1 LSWRTHYTRLNLHTL
16 SLAALLAV
24 SSQAH
29 AAPQAA
35 TQDDAQSAA
44 DIHAHMAFLASDLL
58 HGREAGTVDF
68 DIAAAYVASQM
79 EQLGL
84 KPLGG
89 DGKSYLQPVALLAY
103 RAADQGALVLKDARG
118 NDDPLKFGEDYLV
131 RGSPLGAAIRIS
143 APVVF
148 AGFGVVAPEH
158 GRDDYAGLDVRGKIV
173 LLLSGAPKNYQSEE
187 RAYYASGR
195 TKAAAALARGAI
207 GVLSL
212 NTLTGEKLYP
222 FPNAVRQYQSWGV
235 VWRDAQGKPFIPSP
249 IPSLGTISV
258 LGADKLFAG
267 APQSAAA
274 ILAAAETQDG
284 AMKGFELPRSLDA
297 TLDSEL
303 KDVQSENLVGL
314 LEGSDPKLKD
324 EVVVLSAHLDH
335 LGITPP
341 VDGDSIN
348 NGALDNAAGVA
359 TTLEV
364 AKLFRTH
371 GKPPKR
377 SLLFLIDT
385 AEEKGLI
392 GAEYFAHNPTVPAKS
407 IVADVDLDMPILTY
421 EFTDVVA
428 FGADR
433 SSIGPSVRKAA
444 GRMNVMLS
452 PDPMPDE
459 GIFTRSD
466 HYRFVEQGVP
476 AVFLITGF
484 ANGGKAAF
492 TDFMAH
498 HYHKPSDDMNLPLR
512 FDVAAKFAR
521 LNYEITRELAENPVK
536 PFWNKGDFFGGKF
549 AKP

>member
-1 LSWRTHYTRLNLHTL
+1 MRLKIITL
-16 SLAALLAV
+16 GLAALLPLA
-24 SSQAH
+24 SPA
-29 AAPQAA
+29 
-35 TQDDAQSAA
+35 DDAQSAA
-44 DIHAHMAFLASDLL
+44 DIHAHMAFLASDQLR
-58 HGREAGTVDF
+58 GREAGTADF

-89 DGKSYLQPVALLAY
+89 DGKSYVQPVPLLSF
-103 RAADQGALVLKDARG
+103 RAADPGALVLKDAQG
-118 NDDPLKFGEDYLV
+118 KSEPLKFGEDYLV
-131 RGSPLGAAIRIS
+131 RGSPFGATVKLT
-143 APVVF
+143 APLVF

-173 LLLSGAPKNYQSEE
+173 VLLAGAPKNYQTEE
-187 RAYYASGR
+187 RAYYGNGR
-195 TKAAAALARGAI
+195 TKAAVALGHGAV
-207 GVLSL
+207 GVLGL
-212 NTLTGEKLYP
+212 DTLTGEKLYP
-222 FPNAVRQYQSWGV
+222 FANAVRQYQSWGM
-235 VWRDAQGKPFIPSP
+235 VWRDAQGKPFIPSR
-249 IPSLGTISV
+249 IPNLGGISV
-258 LGADKLFAG
+258 AGAAKLFAG

-274 ILAAAETQDG
+274 ILAAAETPEG
-284 AMKGFELPRSLDA
+284 AMQGFDLPRSLEA
-297 TLDSEL
+297 TLNSEL
-303 KDVQSENLVGL
+303 KEVQSENLVGL

-341 VDGDSIN
+341 IDGDSIN

-371 GKPPKR
+371 GKAPRR

-385 AEEKGLI
+385 AEEKGLV
-392 GAEYFAHNPTVPAKS
+392 GAEYFAHNPTVPANS

-433 SSIGPSVRKAA
+433 SSIGPSVKKAA
-444 GRMNVMLS
+444 ARMNVKLS

-484 ANGGKAAF
+484 ANGGQAAF

-498 HYHKPSDDMNLPLR
+498 HYHKPSDDMSLPLR
-512 FDVAAKFAR
+512 FDVGAKFAR
-521 LNYEITRELAENPVK
+521 LNYEITRELADSPVK
-536 PFWNKGDFFGGKF
+536 PSWNKGDFFGDKF

>member
-1 LSWRTHYTRLNLHTL
+1 MRLKLNTL
-16 SLAALLAV
+16 SLAALLALSPQV
-24 SSQAH
+24 H
-29 AAPQAA
+29 AALQAA
-35 TQDDAQSAA
+35 SQDDAQSAA

-58 HGREAGTVDF
+58 RGREAGTVDF

-89 DGKSYLQPVALLAY
+89 DGRSYLQPVPLLSY
-103 RAADQGALVLKDARG
+103 RAADQGALVLKDAQGRAE
-118 NDDPLKFGEDYLV
+118 PLKFGEDYLV
-131 RGSPLGAAIRIS
+131 RGSPFGAAVKVS
-143 APVVF
+143 APLVF
-148 AGFGVVAPEH
+148 AGFGVIAPEH

-173 LLLSGAPKNYQSEE
+173 LLLGGAPKNYQSEE
-187 RAYYASGR
+187 RAYYGNGR
-195 TKAAAALARGAI
+195 TKTAVALAHGAI
-207 GVLSL
+207 GVLTL
-212 NTLTGEKLYP
+212 DTLTGEKLYP

-249 IPSLGTISV
+249 IPSLGAISV
-258 LGADKLFAG
+258 AGAAKLFAG
-267 APQSAAA
+267 APQSAEA
-274 ILAAAETQDG
+274 ILAAAETPEG
-284 AMKGFELPRSLDA
+284 AMKGFDLPRSLDA
-297 TLDSEL
+297 TLNSEL
-303 KDVQSENLVGL
+303 KEVQSENVVGL
-314 LEGSDPKLKD
+314 LEGSDPKLKND
-324 EVVVLSAHLDH
+324 VVVLSAHLDH
-335 LGITPP
+335 LGVTPP

-371 GKPPKR
+371 AKAPKR

-385 AEEKGLI
+385 AEEKGLV

-407 IVADVDLDMPILTY
+407 IVADIDLDMPILTY

-433 SSIGPSVRKAA
+433 SSIGPSVKKAA
-444 GRMNVMLS
+444 GRMNVKLS

-512 FDVAAKFAR
+512 FDVGAKFAR
-521 LNYEITRELAENPVK
+521 LNYELTRELADSPVK
-536 PFWNKGDFFGGKF
+536 PSWNKGDFFGVKF

>member
-1 LSWRTHYTRLNLHTL
+1 MRFKLQNLA
-16 SLAALLAV
+16 LAALLAMTFP
-24 SSQAH
+24 A
-29 AAPQAA
+29 QAA
-35 TQDDAQSAA
+35 AELTPQEDAQTAA

-58 HGREAGTVDF
+58 RGREAGTVDF

-89 DGKSYLQPVALLAY
+89 DGKSYRQPVPLLAY
-103 RAADQGALVLKDARG
+103 RAADPGTLVLKDAQG
-118 NDDPLKFGEDYLV
+118 KVEPLKFGEDYLV
-131 RGSPLGAAIRIS
+131 RGSPFGAAVKKS
-143 APVVF
+143 APLVF

-173 LLLSGAPKNYQSEE
+173 VLLAGAPKNYQTEE
-187 RAYYASGR
+187 RAYYANSR
-195 TKAAAALARGAI
+195 TKAAVALGHGAI
-207 GVLSL
+207 GVLGL
-212 NTLTGEKLYP
+212 DTLTGEKLYP
-222 FPNAVRQYQSWGV
+222 FPNSVRQYQSWGV
-235 VWRDAQGKPFIPSP
+235 AWRDAQGRPFIPSP
-249 IPSLGTISV
+249 IPSLGVISV
-258 LGADKLFAG
+258 AGAAKLFAG
-267 APQSAAA
+267 APQSAAQ
-274 ILAAAETQDG
+274 ILAAAETPDG
-284 AMKGFELPRSLDA
+284 AIKGFDLPRVLDA
-297 TLDSEL
+297 TVNSEL
-303 KDVQSENLVGL
+303 KEVQSENLVGL
-314 LEGSDPKLKD
+314 LEGSDPKLKA

-335 LGITPP
+335 LGLTPP

-364 AKLFRTH
+364 AKLFRT
-371 GKPPKR
+371 KPKAPKR

-385 AEEKGLI
+385 AEEKGLV

-433 SSIGPSVRKAA
+433 SSIGPSVKKAA
-444 GRMNVMLS
+444 GRMNVQLS

-484 ANGGKAAF
+484 ANGGQAAF
-492 TDFMAH
+492 ADFMAH

-512 FDVAAKFAR
+512 FDVGAKFAR
-521 LNYEITRELAENPVK
+521 LNYEITRELADSPVK
-536 PFWNKGDFFGGKF
+536 PSWNQGDFFGGKF

>member
-1 LSWRTHYTRLNLHTL
+1 
-16 SLAALLAV
+16 
-24 SSQAH
+24 
-29 AAPQAA
+29 
-35 TQDDAQSAA
+35 
-44 DIHAHMAFLASDLL
+44 
-58 HGREAGTVDF
+58 
-68 DIAAAYVASQM
+68 
-79 EQLGL
+79 
-84 KPLGG
+84 
-89 DGKSYLQPVALLAY
+89 
-103 RAADQGALVLKDARG
+103 LV
-118 NDDPLKFGEDYLV
+118 FGEDYMV
-131 RGSPLGAAIRIS
+131 RGSAFGAEVKVS
-143 APVVF
+143 APLVF

-173 LLLSGAPKNYQSEE
+173 VVVSGAPKNYQTEE
-187 RAYYASGR
+187 RAYYGNGR
-195 TKAAAALARGAI
+195 TKAALALAHGAV
-207 GVLSL
+207 GVLGL
-212 NTLTGEKLYP
+212 DTLTGEKLYP
-222 FPNAVRQYQSWGV
+222 FADSVRQYKSWGV
-235 VWRDAQGKPFIPSP
+235 VWRDARGKPFIPSR
-249 IPSLGTISV
+249 IPGLGAISV
-258 LGADKLFAG
+258 AGAAKLFTG
-267 APQSAAA
+267 APQSADA
-274 ILAAAETQDG
+274 ILAAAETPEG
-284 AMKGFELPRSLDA
+284 AMTGFDLPRSLEA
-297 TLDSEL
+297 TLDSET
-303 KDVQSENLVGL
+303 KDVQSENVVGL
-314 LEGSDPKLKD
+314 LEGSDPKLKH

-385 AEEKGLI
+385 AEEKGLV
-392 GAEYFAHNPTVPAKS
+392 GAEYFANNPTVPAKS

-421 EFTDVVA
+421 DFTDVVA

-433 SSIGPSVRKAA
+433 SSIGPSVKKAA
-444 GRMNVMLS
+444 ARMRVTLS

-484 ANGGKAAF
+484 ANGGEAAF

-498 HYHKPSDDMNLPLR
+498 HYHKPSDDMTLPLR
-512 FDVAAKFAR
+512 FDVGAKFAR
-521 LNYEITRELAENPVK
+521 LNYEITRELAESPVK
-536 PFWNKGDFFGGKF
+536 PAWNTGDFFGGKF

>member
-1 LSWRTHYTRLNLHTL
+1 MRLNFHTL
-16 SLAALLAV
+16 WLAAMLAL
-24 SSQAH
+24 SLHAR
-29 AAPQAA
+29 AAPKPTPQE
-35 TQDDAQSAA
+35 DAQTAA

-58 HGREAGTVDF
+58 RGREAGTLDF

-89 DGKSYLQPVALLAY
+89 DGKSYWQPVPLLAY
-103 RAADQGALVLKDARG
+103 RAAGPGALVLKDTRG
-118 NDDPLKFGEDYLV
+118 KDEPLKFGEDYLV
-131 RGSPLGAAIRIS
+131 RGSPFGAAVKIS
-143 APVVF
+143 APLVF

-173 LLLSGAPKNYQSEE
+173 LLVSGAPKNYQTEE
-187 RAYYASGR
+187 RAYYANGR
-195 TKAAAALARGAI
+195 TKAALALAHGAI

-212 NTLTGEKLYP
+212 NTLSGEKLYP
-222 FPNAVRQYQSWGV
+222 FSNSVRQYQSWGV
-235 VWRDAQGKPFIPSP
+235 VWRDAQGKPFIPSS
-249 IPSLGTISV
+249 IPSLGAVSV
-258 LGADKLFAG
+258 AGAAKLFAG
-267 APQSAAA
+267 APQSGEA
-274 ILAAAETQDG
+274 ILAAAETPDG
-284 AMKGFELPRSLDA
+284 AMTGFDLPRSLDA
-297 TLDSEL
+297 TLNSEL
-303 KDVQSENLVGL
+303 KEVQSENLVGL
-314 LEGSDPKLKD
+314 LEGSDPKLKG

-335 LGITPP
+335 LGLTPP

-371 GKPPKR
+371 AKAPKR

-385 AEEKGLI
+385 AEEKGLV

-428 FGADR
+428 FGAAR
-433 SSIGPSVRKAA
+433 SSIGPSVKKAA
-444 GRMNVMLS
+444 GRMNVKLS

-484 ANGGKAAF
+484 DNGGQAAF
-492 TDFMAH
+492 SDFMAH

-512 FDVAAKFAR
+512 FDVGAKFAR
-521 LNYEITRELAENPVK
+521 LNYEITRELAESPVK
-536 PFWNKGDFFGGKF
+536 PSWNEGDFFGGKF

>member
-1 LSWRTHYTRLNLHTL
+1 MRLNLDIL
-16 SLAALLAV
+16 SLAALLAL
-24 SSQAH
+24 SFHARAAH
-29 AAPQAA
+29 QAAP
-35 TQDDAQSAA
+35 QDDAQSAA

-58 HGREAGTVDF
+58 RGREAGTVDF

-89 DGKSYLQPVALLAY
+89 NGKSYLQPVPLLAY
-103 RAADQGALVLKDARG
+103 RAADQGALVLKDAQG
-118 NDDPLKFGEDYLV
+118 KEEPLKFGEDYLV
-131 RGSPLGAAIRIS
+131 RGSPFGAAVKRS
-143 APVVF
+143 APLVF
-148 AGFGVVAPEH
+148 AGFGVIASEH

-173 LLLSGAPKNYQSEE
+173 VLLNGAPKNYQSEE
-187 RAYYASGR
+187 RAYYGNGR
-195 TKAAAALARGAI
+195 TKAAVALAHGAI

-235 VWRDAQGKPFIPSP
+235 VWRDAQGRPFIPSP
-249 IPSLGTISV
+249 IPSLGVISV
-258 LGADKLFAG
+258 AGAAKLFAG
-267 APQSAAA
+267 APQSAEL
-274 ILAAAETQDG
+274 ILAAAETPDG
-284 AMKGFELPRSLDA
+284 AMKGFELPRSLAA

-303 KDVQSENLVGL
+303 KEVQSENLVGL

-364 AKLFRTH
+364 AKLFRSH
-371 GKPPKR
+371 VKAPKR

-392 GAEYFAHNPTVPAKS
+392 GAEYFAHNPTVPLKS

-433 SSIGPSVRKAA
+433 SSIGPSVKKAA
-444 GRMNVMLS
+444 ERMNVKLS

-492 TDFMAH
+492 TDFMVH
-498 HYHKPSDDMNLPLR
+498 HYHQPSDDMNLPLR
-512 FDVAAKFAR
+512 FDVGAKFAR
-521 LNYEITRELAENPVK
+521 LNYEITRELAESPVK
-536 PFWNKGDFFGGKF
+536 PSWNKGDFFGGKF
-549 AKP
+549 ANP

>member
-1 LSWRTHYTRLNLHTL
+1 MRLILDTAA
-16 SLAALLAV
+16 LAALLALT
-24 SSQAH
+24 SPTQAVQE
-29 AAPQAA
+29 ATPQE
-35 TQDDAQSAA
+35 DVQSAA

-58 HGREAGTVDF
+58 RGREAGTADF

-89 DGKSYLQPVALLAY
+89 DGKSYLQPVPLLAY
-103 RAADQGALVLKDARG
+103 RAADQGSLVLKDARG
-118 NDDPLKFGEDYLV
+118 KDERLKFGEDYLV
-131 RGSPLGAAIRIS
+131 RGSPFGAAVKMS
-143 APVVF
+143 APMVF

-173 LLLSGAPKNYQSEE
+173 LLVSGAPKNYQTEE
-187 RAYYASGR
+187 RAYYGNGR
-195 TKAAAALARGAI
+195 TKAAVALAHGAI
-207 GVLSL
+207 GTL
-212 NTLTGEKLYP
+212 NLDTLTGEKLYP
-222 FPNAVRQYQSWGV
+222 FPNTVRQYQSWGV
-235 VWRDAQGKPFIPSP
+235 VWRDGQGKPFIPSP
-249 IPSLGTISV
+249 IPSLAVISV
-258 LGADKLFAG
+258 AGAAKLFAG

-274 ILAAAETQDG
+274 ILAAAETPQG
-284 AMKGFELPRSLDA
+284 AIQGFDLPRSLDA
-297 TLDSEL
+297 TLHSEL
-303 KDVQSENLVGL
+303 KEIHSENLVGL
-314 LEGSDPKLKD
+314 LEGSDPKLKE

-341 VDGDSIN
+341 VEGDSIN

-364 AKLFRTH
+364 AKLFRAH
-371 GKPPKR
+371 GNAPKR

-385 AEEKGLI
+385 AEEKGLV

-433 SSIGPSVRKAA
+433 SSIGPSVRSAA
-444 GRMNVMLS
+444 GRMNVNLS

-484 ANGGKAAF
+484 ANGGEAAF

-512 FDVAAKFAR
+512 FDVGAKFAR
-521 LNYEITRELAENPVK
+521 LNYEITRELADSPVK
-536 PFWNKGDFFGGKF
+536 PSWNVGDFFGDKF

>member
-1 LSWRTHYTRLNLHTL
+1 MRLNIITL
-16 SLAALLAV
+16 GLAALLPLA
-24 SSQAH
+24 SSADG
-29 AAPQAA
+29 A
-35 TQDDAQSAA
+35 DAQSAA

-58 HGREAGTVDF
+58 RGREAGTIDF

-89 DGKSYLQPVALLAY
+89 DGKSYVQPVPLLSY
-103 RAADQGALVLKDARG
+103 RAADPGALVLKDAQG
-118 NDDPLKFGEDYLV
+118 KSEPLKFGEDYLV
-131 RGSPLGAAIRIS
+131 RGSPFGATVKLS
-143 APVVF
+143 APLVF

-158 GRDDYAGLDVRGKIV
+158 RRDDYAGLDVRGKIV
-173 LLLSGAPKNYQSEE
+173 VLLGGAPKNYQTEE
-187 RAYYASGR
+187 RAYYGNGR
-195 TKAAAALARGAI
+195 TKAAAALVHGAI
-207 GVLSL
+207 GVLGL
-212 NTLTGEKLYP
+212 DTLTGEKLYP
-222 FPNAVRQYQSWGV
+222 FANAVRQYQSWGM
-235 VWRDAQGKPFIPSP
+235 VWRDAQGKPFIPSR
-249 IPSLGTISV
+249 IPGLGAISV
-258 LGADKLFAG
+258 AGAAKLFAG

-274 ILAAAETQDG
+274 ILAAAETPEG
-284 AMKGFELPRSLDA
+284 AMHGFDLPRSLDA
-297 TLDSEL
+297 TLNSEL
-303 KDVQSENLVGL
+303 KEVQSENLVGL

-341 VDGDSIN
+341 IDGDSIN

-371 GKPPKR
+371 GKAPRR

-385 AEEKGLI
+385 AEEKGLV
-392 GAEYFAHNPTVPAKS
+392 GAEYFAHNPTVPASS

-433 SSIGPSVRKAA
+433 SSIGPSVKKAA
-444 GRMNVMLS
+444 GRMNVTLS

-484 ANGGKAAF
+484 ANGGEAAF
-492 TDFMAH
+492 SDFMAH
-498 HYHKPSDDMNLPLR
+498 HYHKPSDDMSLPLR
-512 FDVAAKFAR
+512 FDVAAKFAQ
-521 LNYEITRELAENPVK
+521 LNYEITRELADSPVK
-536 PFWNKGDFFGGKF
+536 PAWNKGDFFGDKF

>member
-1 LSWRTHYTRLNLHTL
+1 MRLKLDTP
-16 SLAALLAV
+16 LLATLLAL
-24 SSQAH
+24 SSLAH
-29 AAPQAA
+29 AAPLAA
-35 TQDDAQSAA
+35 PPDDAQSAA

-58 HGREAGTVDF
+58 RGREAGTVDF

-89 DGKSYLQPVALLAY
+89 DGKSYLQPVPLLAY
-103 RAADQGALVLKDARG
+103 RAADQGALVLKDAQGRAE
-118 NDDPLKFGEDYLV
+118 PLQFGEDYLV
-131 RGSPLGAAIRIS
+131 RGSAFGAAVKLS
-143 APVVF
+143 APLVF
-148 AGFGVVAPEH
+148 AAFGVIAPEH
-158 GRDDYAGLDVRGKIV
+158 GRDDYAGLDVHGKIV
-173 LLLSGAPKNYQSEE
+173 VLLVGAPKNYQSEE
-187 RAYYASGR
+187 RAYYSNGR
-195 TKAAAALARGAI
+195 TKAAVALAHGAI
-207 GVLSL
+207 GVLVV

-249 IPSLGTISV
+249 IPSLGVISV
-258 LGADKLFAG
+258 AGATKVFAG
-267 APQSAAA
+267 APQSAEAV
-274 ILAAAETQDG
+274 LAAAEAPEG
-284 AMKGFELPRSLDA
+284 AMRGFDLPRALDA

-303 KDVQSENLVGL
+303 KEVHSENLVGL

-364 AKLFRTH
+364 AKLFRSH
-371 GKPPKR
+371 GKAPKR

-385 AEEKGLI
+385 AEEKGLV

-433 SSIGPSVRKAA
+433 SSIGPSVKKAA
-444 GRMNVMLS
+444 QRLNVKLS

-484 ANGGKAAF
+484 ANGGQAAF
-492 TDFMAH
+492 ADFMAH
-498 HYHKPSDDMNLPLR
+498 HYHKPSDDMQLPLR
-512 FDVAAKFAR
+512 FDVGAKFAR
-521 LNYEITRELAENPVK
+521 LNYEITRELAESPVK
-536 PFWNKGDFFGGKF
+536 PSWNTGDFFGDKF

>member
-1 LSWRTHYTRLNLHTL
+1 MRLKLHTV
-16 SLAALLAV
+16 SLAALLALT
-24 SSQAH
+24 SQA
-29 AAPQAA
+29 QAA
-35 TQDDAQSAA
+35 AQPTPQEDAQTAA

-58 HGREAGTVDF
+58 RGREAGTVDF

-79 EQLGL
+79 AQLGL

-89 DGKSYLQPVALLAY
+89 DGKSYWQPVPLLAY
-103 RAADQGALVLKDARG
+103 RAADPGALVLKDAQG
-118 NDDPLKFGEDYLV
+118 KEQPLKFGEDYLV
-131 RGSPLGAAIRIS
+131 RGSPFGATVKLS
-143 APVVF
+143 APLVF

-173 LLLSGAPKNYQSEE
+173 VLASGAPKNYQSEE
-187 RAYYASGR
+187 RAYYANSR
-195 TKAAAALARGAI
+195 TKAAAALAHGAI
-207 GVLSL
+207 GVLGL
-212 NTLTGEKLYP
+212 DTLTGEKLYP
-222 FPNAVRQYQSWGV
+222 FSNSVRQYQSWGV
-235 VWRDAQGKPFIPSP
+235 VWRDAQGKPFIPSS

-258 LGADKLFAG
+258 AGAAKLFAG
-267 APQSAAA
+267 ATQSAEA
-274 ILAAAETQDG
+274 ILAAAETPDG
-284 AMKGFELPRSLDA
+284 AMRGFELPRSLGA
-297 TLDSEL
+297 TLNSEL
-303 KDVQSENLVGL
+303 KEVHSENVVGL
-314 LEGSDPKLKD
+314 LEGSDPKLKG

-335 LGITPP
+335 LGLTPP

-364 AKLFRTH
+364 AKLFRT
-371 GKPPKR
+371 KTKAPKR

-385 AEEKGLI
+385 AEEKGLV

-433 SSIGPSVRKAA
+433 SSIGPSVEKAA
-444 GRMNVMLS
+444 ARMNVKLS

-484 ANGGKAAF
+484 DNGGQAAF
-492 TDFMAH
+492 SDFMAH
-498 HYHKPSDDMNLPLR
+498 HYHKPSDDMSLPLR
-512 FDVAAKFAR
+512 FDVGAKFAR
-521 LNYEITRELAENPVK
+521 LNYEITRELADSPIK
-536 PFWNKGDFFGGKF
+536 PSWNEGDFFGGKF
-549 AKP
+549 AQR

>member
-1 LSWRTHYTRLNLHTL
+1 MRLKLDTL
-16 SLAALLAV
+16 SLAALLV
-24 SSQAH
+24 LFSQAH
-29 AAPQAA
+29 ADPQAA
-35 TQDDAQSAA
+35 PQDNAQSAA

-58 HGREAGTVDF
+58 RGREAGTVDF

-89 DGKSYLQPVALLAY
+89 DGKSYLQPVPLLAY
-103 RAADQGALVLKDARG
+103 RATDHGALVLKDAQG
-118 NDDPLKFGEDYLV
+118 KGEPLKFGEDYLV
-131 RGSPLGAAIRIS
+131 HGSPLGAAIKMS
-143 APVVF
+143 APLVF

-173 LLLSGAPKNYQSEE
+173 VLVGGAPKNYQSEE
-187 RAYYASGR
+187 RAYYGNGR
-195 TKAAAALARGAI
+195 NKAALALAHGAI
-207 GVLSL
+207 GTLSL
-212 NTLTGEKLYP
+212 DTLTGERLYP
-222 FPNAVRQYQSWGV
+222 FRNAVRQYQSWGV

-249 IPSLGTISV
+249 IPNLGGISV
-258 LGADKLFAG
+258 VGAAKLFVG
-267 APQSAAA
+267 APQSAEA
-274 ILAAAETQDG
+274 ILAAAETEDG
-284 AMKGFELPRSLDA
+284 AMKGFDLPRSLEA
-297 TLDSEL
+297 TLNSEL
-303 KDVQSENLVGL
+303 KEVQSENVVGL

-341 VDGDSIN
+341 VDADSIN

-364 AKLFRTH
+364 ARLFRTH
-371 GKPPKR
+371 GKAPKR

-385 AEEKGLI
+385 AEEKGLV

-433 SSIGPSVRKAA
+433 SSIGPSVKKAA
-444 GRMNVMLS
+444 GRMNVKLS

-484 ANGGKAAF
+484 ANGGEAAF

-512 FDVAAKFAR
+512 FDVGATFAR
-521 LNYEITRELAENPVK
+521 LNYEITRELAESPVK
-536 PFWNKGDFFGGKF
+536 PSWNKGDFFGSKF

>member
-1 LSWRTHYTRLNLHTL
+1 MRSF
-16 SLAALLAV
+16 LAATVALTALFSVA
-24 SSQAH
+24 SQASP
-29 AAPQAA
+29 A
-35 TQDDAQSAA
+35 DDMTQSAA

-58 HGREAGTVDF
+58 RGREAGSVDF

-89 DGKSYLQPVALLAY
+89 DGKSYLQPVPLLSY
-103 RAADQGALVLKDARG
+103 RAADQGALVLKDKDG
-118 NDDPLKFGEDYLV
+118 KEQKLVFGEDYLV
-131 RGSPLGAAIRIS
+131 RGSPFGAEVKKT
-143 APVVF
+143 APLVF

-158 GRDDYAGLDVRGKIV
+158 GRDDYAGLDVKGKIV
-173 LLLSGAPKNYQSEE
+173 VLLGGAPKNYQTEE
-187 RAYYASGR
+187 RAYYGNGR
-195 TKAAAALARGAI
+195 TKAAAALAHGAVGI
-207 GVLSL
+207 LSV
-212 NTLTGEKLYP
+212 NTLTTEKLYP
-222 FPNAVRQYQSWGV
+222 FANQARQYQSWGV
-235 VWRDAQGKPFIPSP
+235 VWRDAQNKPFIPSP
-249 IPSLGTISV
+249 LPSLGVMSV
-258 LGADKLFAG
+258 AGASKLFAG
-267 APQSAAA
+267 APQSAESV
-274 ILAAAETQDG
+274 LAAAETEEG
-284 AMKGFELPRSLDA
+284 KIKGFDLPLTFDA
-297 TLDSEL
+297 TLHSEI
-303 KDVQSENLVGL
+303 KEVQSENVVGL

-371 GKPPKR
+371 GKAPKR

-385 AEEKGLI
+385 AEEKGLV
-392 GAEYFAHNPTVPAKS
+392 GAEYYARNPTVPAKS

-433 SSIGPSVRKAA
+433 SSIGPSVKKAA
-444 GRMNVMLS
+444 GKMNVKLS

-466 HYRFVEQGVP
+466 HYRFVEMGVP

-484 ANGGKAAF
+484 ANGGEAAF
-492 TDFMAH
+492 TDFMAK
-498 HYHKPSDDMNLPLR
+498 HYHKPSDDMTLPLR
-512 FDVAAKFAR
+512 FDVGAKFAK
-521 LNYEITRELAENPVK
+521 LNYEITRELAETPVK
-536 PFWNKGDFFGGKF
+536 PSWNKGDFFGEKY
-549 AKP
+549 AK